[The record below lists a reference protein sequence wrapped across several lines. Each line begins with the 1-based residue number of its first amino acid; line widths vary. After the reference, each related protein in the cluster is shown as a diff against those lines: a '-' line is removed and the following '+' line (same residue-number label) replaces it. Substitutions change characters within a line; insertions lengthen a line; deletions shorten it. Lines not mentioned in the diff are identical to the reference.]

1 MFFNAQIVSQVRQLK
16 NWLTTKVV
24 FLGTNFQIVSQL
36 AKLGNISNSIPKIF
50 LFHRYNE
57 KRARGVGKTG
67 KKSPEVLVKLA
78 NLPNCLTFFTS
89 RHENS
94 KKWLAKLGSE
104 VF

>member
-50 LFHRYNE
+50 YFIDIM
-57 KRARGVGKTG
+57 K